1 MKTILFEKP
10 NHLSVVQR
18 SIRTMSVNT
27 VVALFTLCVMTFA
40 QQSSVNFSHVEH
52 LSERIY
58 LNGDSVNIIRIYAD
72 YPSYDWV
79 DANNEG
85 ITCVDDAA
93 RIAVVYLRHYELTK
107 NNISKT
113 KAKEFLKF
121 VLKLQ
126 ADDGQ
131 FYNFIYTDHS
141 INRDGKTSFKSF
153 GWWAARG
160 VWSFGLGYRIFEKED
175 PQFAA
180 ILRGG
185 IEKTFIHLN
194 TLLQQYGKKR
204 EISGYAIPQW
214 LLYESGSDATTELVL
229 GLTEYYK
236 ATSDKKVKSYIEKL
250 CYGIMVMQDGDVRN
264 FPFGL
269 HRSWETMWHAWGNGQ
284 TQALAEAGRVLK
296 NKKMIASA
304 QREADGFYSRLL
316 IQGFKHEFDVAD
328 SSKKREFEQIA
339 YDIRPI
345 TVGLIRLYEATNDKK
360 YLTMAELAGSWFF
373 GNNAVNVQMYDPP
386 TGRCFDGIHSYTEY
400 NKNSGAESTIEALN
414 AIIELEQFSKKS
426 EFTKCKRVRNGE
438 TEKFL
443 FAMFST
449 GSVEIGLV
457 LDKELGAVSVL
468 KGKTLSE
475 FIKKN
480 LK

>member
-1 MKTILFEKP
+1 MRFRITVTALLILCRFGYG
-10 NHLSVVQR
+10 
-18 SIRTMSVNT
+18 
-27 VVALFTLCVMTFA
+27 
-40 QQSSVNFSHVEH
+40 QQSLVNFSHLEH
-52 LSERIY
+52 LSERIS

-93 RIAVVYLRHYELTK
+93 RAAAVYLRHYELTK
-107 NNISKT
+107 NSTSKM

-131 FYNFIYTDHS
+131 FYNFIYADHT

-160 VWSFGLGYRIFEKED
+160 IWSLGLGYRILEKED
-175 PQFAA
+175 SCFTAN
-180 ILRGG
+180 LRKG
-185 IEKTFIHLN
+185 IEKTLIHIDTMLH
-194 TLLQQYGKKR
+194 LYGKKR
-204 EISGYAIPQW
+204 GLSGYTIPQW

-236 ATSDKKVKSYIEKL
+236 ATGDDRIKSYIEKL
-250 CYGIMVMQDGDVRN
+250 CDGMMVMQDGDVRT

-269 HRSWETMWHAWGNGQ
+269 HRSWETLWHAWGNGQ
-284 TQALAEAGRVLK
+284 TQVLAEAGRVLK
-296 NKKMIASA
+296 NETMIASA

-316 IQGFKHEFDVAD
+316 ILGFTREFDVVD
-328 SSKKREFEQIA
+328 SSKKREYEQIA
-339 YDIRPI
+339 YDLRPM

-373 GNNAVNVQMYDPP
+373 GNNSVNVQMYDPS
-386 TGRCFDGIHSYTEY
+386 TGRCYDGIQSTTAY

-414 AIIELEQFSKKS
+414 AIIELEQFCKNRD
-426 EFTKCKRVRNGE
+426 FTRYRRIKGGEIRN
-438 TEKFL
+438 FL
-443 FAMFST
+443 YALFST
-449 GSVEIGLV
+449 GSDTIGLV
-457 LDKELGAVSVL
+457 LDKNLGTVSVL
-468 KGKTLSE
+468 QQKTLSE

-480 LK
+480 LN

>member
-1 MKTILFEKP
+1 MRLRITLIG
-10 NHLSVVQR
+10 
-18 SIRTMSVNT
+18 I
-27 VVALFTLCVMTFA
+27 FTFCAITFG
-40 QQSSVNFSHVEH
+40 QQSLVNFSHIEH
-52 LSERIY
+52 LSERIF
-58 LNGDSVNIIRIYAD
+58 LSGDSVNIIRIYAD
-72 YPSYDWV
+72 YPSYKWV
-79 DANNEG
+79 DAGNEG

-93 RIAVVYLRHYELTK
+93 RTAIAYLRHYELTK
-107 NNISKT
+107 NIQSRM

-126 ADDGQ
+126 AVDGQ
-131 FYNFIYTDHS
+131 FYNFIYADHS
-141 INRDGKTSFKSF
+141 INREGKTSFKSF

-160 VWSFGLGYRIFEKED
+160 VWCFGLGYRIFEKED

-180 ILRGG
+180 TLRKG
-185 IEKTFIHLN
+185 IEKTFIHID
-194 TLLQQYGKKR
+194 TILQHYGKKR
-204 EISGYAIPQW
+204 EISGYTIPQW

-236 ATSDKKVKSYIEKL
+236 ATADTNVKLYIEKL
-250 CYGIMVMQDGDVRN
+250 CNGMMLMQNGDARTY
-264 FPFGL
+264 PFGL

-284 TQALAEAGRVLK
+284 TQALAEAGKVLK

-316 IQGFKHEFDVAD
+316 IQGFKREFDVAD

-373 GNNAVNVQMYDPP
+373 GNNAVNVQMYDPV
-386 TGRCFDGIHSYTEY
+386 TGRCFDGIHSYSEY
-400 NKNSGAESTIEALN
+400 NKNSGAESTIEALYT
-414 AIIELEQFSKKS
+414 IIELEQYDKTG
-426 EFTKCKRVRNGE
+426 EFTKYKRVRNGE

-443 FAMFST
+443 FGLFSH
-449 GSVEIGLV
+449 GSGDIGLV
-457 LDKELGAVSVL
+457 LDKERGKVSVL
-468 KGKTLSE
+468 QGKVLSE
-475 FIKKN
+475 FVKKN
-480 LK
+480 VK

>member
-1 MKTILFEKP
+1 MKTSFFKKLNYVVVTVSMIL
-10 NHLSVVQR
+10 
-18 SIRTMSVNT
+18 
-27 VVALFTLCVMTFA
+27 ALGVTASA
-40 QQSSVNFSHVEH
+40 QQSLVNFSHIEH

-72 YPSYDWV
+72 YPSYNWV
-79 DANNEG
+79 DAKESGPEG
-85 ITCVDDAA
+85 IACVDDAA
-93 RIAVVYLRHYELTK
+93 RIAVAYLRHYELTK
-107 NNISKT
+107 SNSSKT

-126 ADDGQ
+126 AVDGQ
-131 FYNFIYTDHS
+131 FYNFIYADHS

-160 VWSFGLGYRIFEKED
+160 VWSYGLGYRIFEKED

-180 ILRGG
+180 ILRAG
-185 IEKTFIHLN
+185 IEKTFIHLD
-194 TLLQQYGKKR
+194 TLLHHYGKKR
-204 EISGYAIPQW
+204 EISGYTIPQW

-236 ATSDKKVKSYIEKL
+236 ATTDKKVKSYIEKL
-250 CYGIMVMQDGDVRN
+250 CDGIMLMQNGDVQN
-264 FPFGL
+264 YPFGL

-284 TQALAEAGRVLK
+284 TQALAEAGKVLK

-316 IQGFKHEFDVAD
+316 IQGFKREFDVAD

-345 TVGLIRLYEATNDKK
+345 TVGLIRLYEATNEKK
-360 YLTMAELAGSWFF
+360 YLTMAKLAGSWFF
-373 GNNAVNVQMYDPP
+373 GNNAVNVQMYDPV

-400 NKNSGAESTIEALN
+400 NKNSGAESTIEALYT
-414 AIIELEQFSKKS
+414 IIELEQYDKTG
-426 EFTKCKRVRNGE
+426 EFTKYKRVRNGE

-443 FAMFST
+443 FGLFSH
-449 GSVEIGLV
+449 GSGDIGLV
-457 LDKELGAVSVL
+457 LDKERGKVSVL
-468 KGKTLSE
+468 QGKVLSE
-475 FIKKN
+475 FVKKN
-480 LK
+480 VK